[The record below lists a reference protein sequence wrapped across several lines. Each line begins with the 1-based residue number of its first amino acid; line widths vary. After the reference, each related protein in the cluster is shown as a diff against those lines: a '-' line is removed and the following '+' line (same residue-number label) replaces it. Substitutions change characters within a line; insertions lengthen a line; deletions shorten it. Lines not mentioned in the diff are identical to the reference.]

1 MKTIFVSALLL
12 AATPALS
19 ETLTV
24 KVSGAGTGGQI
35 VAALYAASDGFSGF
49 DTKKAAAVQMA
60 PVAGG
65 GATITFTGLK
75 PGKYSVSAF
84 HDADKDGKLKTNFI
98 GMPKE
103 AVGVSNNPGGMPSY
117 NKSQVS
123 VPATGPIEI
132 NLRKIG

>member
-12 AATPALS
+12 AATSAAS

-35 VAALYAASDGFSGF
+35 VAAIYGASDGFSGF
-49 DTKKAAAVQMA
+49 DTKKAASVQMA

-117 NKSQVS
+117 SKSQVS
-123 VPATGPIEI
+123 VPAAGPIEI
-132 NLRKIG
+132 TLRKIG